1 MFPEYRDLI
10 TKLKGDDERFTQ
22 LFDEHNALDHQI
34 KSLETGTGT
43 QEQIEALKKEKLV
56 LKDKLYAYLRR
67 AEQEPQA

>member
-1 MFPEYRDLI
+1 MFPEYRNLI
-10 TKLKGDDERFTQ
+10 TKLKGSDEHFSQ

-43 QEQIEALKKEKLV
+43 QEQIEALKKEKLA

>member
-1 MFPEYRDLI
+1 MFPEYRNLI
-10 TKLKGDDERFTQ
+10 TKLKGTHEHFSQ

-67 AEQEPQA
+67 AEQESQA